1 MKGLI
6 LMKRGVLISV
16 LLALTIF
23 SLSGCK
29 KEEAPVESS
38 SLAVIEPETS
48 ETIADKLDDNE
59 AEDYVVPTIGV
70 TEAVIDEE
78 TVQIGITETL
88 EDKSYIGITPDGD
101 VVASMSLPELSSGH
115 KYSEAEAVALDNL
128 AVYWSESNISKEG
141 LRSRLDEEAY
151 AGLSEQDKDEIVE
164 HISSA
169 NPHNN
174 PTETVPVEE
183 ETKGEEESSSIESS
197 GTSILDSDLYD
208 VVKDGGL
215 APEEERTNF
224 ELSN

>member
-1 MKGLI
+1 MKRRTLI
-6 LMKRGVLISV
+6 LF
-16 LLALTIF
+16 LLTLTVF

-29 KEEAPVESS
+29 KEETPIESS

-48 ETIADKLDDNE
+48 ETISDKLDDDE
-59 AEDYVVPTIGV
+59 AEDYVVPTIST

-88 EDKSYIGITPDGD
+88 EDKSYIGITPDGN

-128 AVYWSESNISKEG
+128 TVYWSESNISKED

-183 ETKGEEESSSIESS
+183 ETKGEEESVSESIGSSVGSGSSLFESNN
-197 GTSILDSDLYD
+197 GETNILD
-208 VVKDGGL
+208 KGGTGANVPL
-215 APEEERTNF
+215 QLN
-224 ELSN
+224 

>member
-1 MKGLI
+1 
-6 LMKRGVLISV
+6 MKRGVLISV

-48 ETIADKLDDNE
+48 ETIADKLPE
-59 AEDYVVPTIGV
+59 STAESYVVPTIAT

-88 EDKSYIGITPDGD
+88 EDKSYIGITPDGN
-101 VVASMSLPELSSGH
+101 VLASMSLPELSSGH

-128 AVYWSESNISKEG
+128 TVYWSESNISKEG

-151 AGLSEQDKDEIVE
+151 ASLSEQDKDEIVE

-183 ETKGEEESSSIESS
+183 ETKGEEESVSESNGSSVGSGSSLFESNN
-197 GTSILDSDLYD
+197 GETNILD
-208 VVKDGGL
+208 KGGTGANVPL
-215 APEEERTNF
+215 QLN
-224 ELSN
+224 

>member
-1 MKGLI
+1 
-6 LMKRGVLISV
+6 MKRRALISV
-16 LLALTIF
+16 LLALTIL
-23 SLSGCK
+23 SLSGCTK
-29 KEEAPVESS
+29 DKPEEPTSPTLE
-38 SLAVIEPETS
+38 VIEPETS
-48 ETIADKLDDNE
+48 ETIADKLDDNT
-59 AEDYVVPTIGV
+59 AESYVVPTIGV

-88 EDKSYIGITPDGD
+88 EDKSYIGITPDGN

-128 AVYWSESNISKEG
+128 TVYWSENNISKED

-183 ETKGEEESSSIESS
+183 ETKGEEESVSESNGS
-197 GTSILDSDLYD
+197 QTWIDEQQEILDKYFGG
-208 VVKDGGL
+208 GGL
-215 APEEERTNF
+215 GNGTGASVTLQLN
-224 ELSN
+224 

>member
-1 MKGLI
+1 MKRRTLI
-6 LMKRGVLISV
+6 LFLLTLTVL
-16 LLALTIF
+16 

-48 ETIADKLDDNE
+48 ETISDKLDDDE
-59 AEDYVVPTIGV
+59 AEDYVVPTIST

-88 EDKSYIGITPDGD
+88 EDKSYIGITPDGN

-128 AVYWSESNISKEG
+128 TVYWSESNISKED

-151 AGLSEQDKDEIVE
+151 AGLSEQDKNEIVE
-164 HISSA
+164 QISSA

-174 PTETVPVEE
+174 PAETVPVEE
-183 ETKGEEESSSIESS
+183 ETKGEEESVSESIGSSVGS
-197 GTSILDSDLYD
+197 GSILFESNNGETNILD
-208 VVKDGGL
+208 KGGTGANVPL
-215 APEEERTNF
+215 QLN
-224 ELSN
+224 

>member
-1 MKGLI
+1 MIFMKRTLI
-6 LMKRGVLISV
+6 LF
-16 LLALTIF
+16 LLTLTIL

-48 ETIADKLDDNE
+48 ETIADKLDDE
-59 AEDYVVPTIGV
+59 AESYVVPTIAT

-128 AVYWSESNISKEG
+128 AVYWSENNISKED

-151 AGLSEQDKDEIVE
+151 TSLSEQDKNEIVE

-197 GTSILDSDLYD
+197 GTSIFEHEKSVD
-208 VVKDGGL
+208 VKDVGL
-215 APEEERTNF
+215 KDASERTNF
-224 ELSN
+224 ELTN

>member
-1 MKGLI
+1 MNKKALVF
-6 LMKRGVLISV
+6 L
-16 LLALTIF
+16 LLALAIF
-23 SLSGCK
+23 SLSGCTK
-29 KEEAPVESS
+29 DKPEEPTVPTLE
-38 SLAVIEPETS
+38 VIEPETS
-48 ETIADKLDDNE
+48 ETIADKLDDNT
-59 AEDYVVPTIGV
+59 AESYVVPTIAT

-88 EDKSYIGITPDGD
+88 EDKSYIGITPDGN

-115 KYSEAEAVALDNL
+115 KYSETEAVALDNL
-128 AVYWSESNISKEG
+128 TVYWSESNISKED

-183 ETKGEEESSSIESS
+183 ETKGEEESVSESIGSSVGSGSSLFESNN
-197 GTSILDSDLYD
+197 GETNILD
-208 VVKDGGL
+208 KGGTGANVPL
-215 APEEERTNF
+215 QLN
-224 ELSN
+224 

>member
-1 MKGLI
+1 MKRRTLI
-6 LMKRGVLISV
+6 LF
-16 LLALTIF
+16 LLALTVF

-48 ETIADKLDDNE
+48 ETISDKLDDNT
-59 AEDYVVPTIGV
+59 AESYVVPTIAT

-88 EDKSYIGITPDGD
+88 EDKSYIGITPDGN

-128 AVYWSESNISKEG
+128 TVYWSESNISKED

-183 ETKGEEESSSIESS
+183 ETKGEEESVSESIGSSVGSGSSLFESNN
-197 GTSILDSDLYD
+197 GETNILD
-208 VVKDGGL
+208 KGGTGANVPL
-215 APEEERTNF
+215 QLN
-224 ELSN
+224 

>member
-1 MKGLI
+1 MKRRTLI
-6 LMKRGVLISV
+6 LF
-16 LLALTIF
+16 LLTLTIF

-48 ETIADKLDDNE
+48 ETISDKLDDDE
-59 AEDYVVPTIGV
+59 AEDYVVPTIAT

-88 EDKSYIGITPDGD
+88 EDKSYIGITPDGN

-128 AVYWSESNISKEG
+128 TVYWSESNISKED

-183 ETKGEEESSSIESS
+183 ETKGEEESVSESIGSSVGSGSSLFESNN
-197 GTSILDSDLYD
+197 GETNILD
-208 VVKDGGL
+208 KGGTGANVPL
-215 APEEERTNF
+215 QLN
-224 ELSN
+224 

>member
-1 MKGLI
+1 MKRRTLI
-6 LMKRGVLISV
+6 LF
-16 LLALTIF
+16 LLTLTIF

-29 KEEAPVESS
+29 KEETTVESS

-48 ETIADKLDDNE
+48 ETIADKLDDNT
-59 AEDYVVPTIGV
+59 AESYVVPTIGV

-88 EDKSYIGITPDGD
+88 EDKSYIGITPDGN

-128 AVYWSESNISKEG
+128 AVYWSENNISKED

-174 PTETVPVEE
+174 PTETVPAKE
-183 ETKGEEESSSIESS
+183 ETTANEGNNSIESS
-197 GTSILDSDLYD
+197 GTSASDRLGFDTGEVHMKDDS
-208 VVKDGGL
+208 
-215 APEEERTNF
+215 ERTNF

>member
-1 MKGLI
+1 
-6 LMKRGVLISV
+6 MKRGVLISV

-48 ETIADKLDDNE
+48 ETIADKLDDE
-59 AEDYVVPTIGV
+59 AEDYVVPTIAT

-88 EDKSYIGITPDGD
+88 EDKSYIGITPDGN

-128 AVYWSESNISKEG
+128 TVYWSESNISKED

-164 HISSA
+164 QISSA

-174 PTETVPVEE
+174 PTEAVPVEE
-183 ETKGEEESSSIESS
+183 ETKGEEESVSESIGSSVGSGSSLFESNN
-197 GTSILDSDLYD
+197 GETNILD
-208 VVKDGGL
+208 KGGTGANVPL
-215 APEEERTNF
+215 QLN
-224 ELSN
+224 

>member
-1 MKGLI
+1 MNKKALVI
-6 LMKRGVLISV
+6 L
-16 LLALTIF
+16 LLTLVVF

-29 KEEAPVESS
+29 KEETPIESS

-48 ETIADKLDDNE
+48 ETISDKLDDDE
-59 AEDYVVPTIGV
+59 AEDYVVPTIAT

-115 KYSEAEAVALDNL
+115 KYSETEAVALDNL
-128 AVYWSESNISKEG
+128 TVYWSESNISKED

-151 AGLSEQDKDEIVE
+151 AGLSEQDKNEIVE
-164 HISSA
+164 QISSA

-183 ETKGEEESSSIESS
+183 ETKGEEESVSES
-197 GTSILDSDLYD
+197 DSQSVADKQQAF
-208 VVKDGGL
+208 KDKFFGGGGL
-215 APEEERTNF
+215 GNGTRANVPLQLN
-224 ELSN
+224 

>member
-1 MKGLI
+1 MNKKALVF
-6 LMKRGVLISV
+6 L
-16 LLALTIF
+16 LLALAIF
-23 SLSGCK
+23 SLSGCTK
-29 KEEAPVESS
+29 DKPEEPTSTTLE
-38 SLAVIEPETS
+38 VIEPETS
-48 ETIADKLDDNE
+48 ETIADKLPE
-59 AEDYVVPTIGV
+59 STAEVFVVPTIGV

-128 AVYWSESNISKEG
+128 AVYWSENNISKED

-151 AGLSEQDKDEIVE
+151 TSLSEQDKNEIVE

-183 ETKGEEESSSIESS
+183 ETKGEEESVSESIGSQTWIDEQQE
-197 GTSILDSDLYD
+197 ILDKYF
-208 VVKDGGL
+208 GGGAL
-215 APEEERTNF
+215 DEGGTGANVPLQLN
-224 ELSN
+224 

>member
-1 MKGLI
+1 MRKKALV
-6 LMKRGVLISV
+6 M
-16 LLALTIF
+16 LLLTLTIF

-48 ETIADKLDDNE
+48 ETISDKLDDDE
-59 AEDYVVPTIGV
+59 AEDYVVPTIAT

-88 EDKSYIGITPDGD
+88 EDKSYIGITPDGN

-128 AVYWSESNISKEG
+128 TVYWSESNISKED

-183 ETKGEEESSSIESS
+183 ETKGEEESVSESIGSSVGSGSSLFESNN
-197 GTSILDSDLYD
+197 GETNILD
-208 VVKDGGL
+208 KGGTGANVPL
-215 APEEERTNF
+215 QLN
-224 ELSN
+224 

>member
-1 MKGLI
+1 MNKKALVI
-6 LMKRGVLISV
+6 L
-16 LLALTIF
+16 LLTLVVF

-29 KEEAPVESS
+29 KEETPIESS

-48 ETIADKLDDNE
+48 ETIADKLDDNT
-59 AEDYVVPTIGV
+59 AESYVVPTIGV

-88 EDKSYIGITPDGD
+88 EDKSYIGITPDGN
-101 VVASMSLPELSSGH
+101 VLASMSLPELSSGH

-128 AVYWSESNISKEG
+128 AAYWSENNISKED

-151 AGLSEQDKDEIVE
+151 AGLLEQDKNEIVE
-164 HISSA
+164 QISSA

-183 ETKGEEESSSIESS
+183 EETTANAENSSVESS
-197 GTSILDSDLYD
+197 GTSASDRLGFD
-208 VVKDGGL
+208 TGEVGIVK
-215 APEEERTNF
+215 EEDRTNF

>member
-1 MKGLI
+1 MK
-6 LMKRGVLISV
+6 KKA
-16 LLALTIF
+16 LALLTVALVI
-23 SLSGCK
+23 SCLSGCK

-48 ETIADKLDDNE
+48 ETISDKLDDNT
-59 AEDYVVPTIGV
+59 AKDYVVPTIATTEV
-70 TEAVIDEE
+70 TIDEE

-128 AVYWSESNISKEG
+128 TVYWSESNISKED

-151 AGLSEQDKDEIVE
+151 AGLSEQDKNEIVE
-164 HISSA
+164 QISSA

-183 ETKGEEESSSIESS
+183 ETKGEEESVSESIGSSVGSGSSLFESNN
-197 GTSILDSDLYD
+197 GETNILD
-208 VVKDGGL
+208 KGGTGANVPL
-215 APEEERTNF
+215 QLN
-224 ELSN
+224 

>member
-1 MKGLI
+1 MNKKALVF
-6 LMKRGVLISV
+6 L
-16 LLALTIF
+16 LLALAIF
-23 SLSGCK
+23 SLSGCTK
-29 KEEAPVESS
+29 DKPEEPTVPTLE
-38 SLAVIEPETS
+38 VIEPETS
-48 ETIADKLDDNE
+48 ETIADKLDDNT
-59 AEDYVVPTIGV
+59 AESYVVPTIAT

-88 EDKSYIGITPDGD
+88 EDKSYIGITPDGN

-115 KYSEAEAVALDNL
+115 KYSETEAVALDNL
-128 AVYWSESNISKEG
+128 TVYWSESNISKED

-183 ETKGEEESSSIESS
+183 ETKADEAISSIESS

>member
-1 MKGLI
+1 MNKKALVI
-6 LMKRGVLISV
+6 L
-16 LLALTIF
+16 LLTLTVF

-29 KEEAPVESS
+29 KEETPIESS

-48 ETIADKLDDNE
+48 ETISDKLDDE
-59 AEDYVVPTIGV
+59 AEDYVVPTIAT

-128 AVYWSESNISKEG
+128 TVYWSESNISKEG

-183 ETKGEEESSSIESS
+183 ETKGEEESVSESNGSSVGSGSSLFESNNGDTNLLDKG
-197 GTSILDSDLYD
+197 GTGANVPLQL
-208 VVKDGGL
+208 
-215 APEEERTNF
+215 N
-224 ELSN
+224 

>member
-1 MKGLI
+1 MKRTLI
-6 LMKRGVLISV
+6 LF
-16 LLALTIF
+16 LLTLTVF

-48 ETIADKLDDNE
+48 ETIADKLDDNA
-59 AEDYVVPTIGV
+59 AESYVVPTIAT

-115 KYSEAEAVALDNL
+115 KYSETEAVALDNL
-128 AVYWSESNISKEG
+128 TVYWSESNISKED

-151 AGLSEQDKDEIVE
+151 AGLSEQDKNEIVE
-164 HISSA
+164 QISSA

-183 ETKGEEESSSIESS
+183 ETKGEEESVSES
-197 GTSILDSDLYD
+197 DSQSVADKQQAF
-208 VVKDGGL
+208 KDKFFGGGGL
-215 APEEERTNF
+215 GNGTRANVPLQLN
-224 ELSN
+224 

>member
-1 MKGLI
+1 MKRTLI
-6 LMKRGVLISV
+6 LF
-16 LLALTIF
+16 LLTLTIF

-48 ETIADKLDDNE
+48 ETIADKLDDE
-59 AEDYVVPTIGV
+59 AEDYVVPTIAT

-88 EDKSYIGITPDGD
+88 EDKSYIGITPDGN

-128 AVYWSESNISKEG
+128 TVYWSESNISKED

-174 PTETVPVEE
+174 PTEAVPVEE
-183 ETKGEEESSSIESS
+183 ETKGEEESVSESIGSSVGSGSSLFESNNGES
-197 GTSILDSDLYD
+197 NILD
-208 VVKDGGL
+208 KGGTGANVPL
-215 APEEERTNF
+215 QLN
-224 ELSN
+224 

>member
-1 MKGLI
+1 MKRTLI
-6 LMKRGVLISV
+6 LF
-16 LLALTIF
+16 LLTLTIF
-23 SLSGCK
+23 SLSGCTK
-29 KEEAPVESS
+29 DKPEEPTAPTLE
-38 SLAVIEPETS
+38 VIEPETS
-48 ETIADKLDDNE
+48 ETIADKLDDNA
-59 AEDYVVPTIGV
+59 AESYVVPTIAT

-88 EDKSYIGITPDGD
+88 EDKSYIGITPDGN

-128 AVYWSESNISKEG
+128 TVYWSESNISKED

-183 ETKGEEESSSIESS
+183 ETKGEEESVSESIGSSVGSGSSLFESNN
-197 GTSILDSDLYD
+197 GETNILD
-208 VVKDGGL
+208 KGGTGANVPL
-215 APEEERTNF
+215 QLN
-224 ELSN
+224 

>member
-1 MKGLI
+1 
-6 LMKRGVLISV
+6 MKRRNLISI

-29 KEEAPVESS
+29 KEETPIESS

-48 ETIADKLDDNE
+48 ETISDKLDDDE
-59 AEDYVVPTIGV
+59 AEDYVVPTIAT

-88 EDKSYIGITPDGD
+88 EDKSYIGITPDGN

-128 AVYWSESNISKEG
+128 TVYWSESNISKED

-174 PTETVPVEE
+174 PTEAVPVEE
-183 ETKGEEESSSIESS
+183 ETKGEEESVSESIGSSVGSGSSLFESNN
-197 GTSILDSDLYD
+197 GETNILD
-208 VVKDGGL
+208 KGGTGANVPL
-215 APEEERTNF
+215 QLN
-224 ELSN
+224 

>member
-1 MKGLI
+1 MNKKALVI
-6 LMKRGVLISV
+6 L
-16 LLALTIF
+16 LLTLVVF

-29 KEEAPVESS
+29 KEETPIESS

-48 ETIADKLDDNE
+48 ETIADKLDDNT
-59 AEDYVVPTIGV
+59 AESYVVPTIGV

-88 EDKSYIGITPDGD
+88 EDKSYIGITPDGN
-101 VVASMSLPELSSGH
+101 VLASMSLPELSSGH

-128 AVYWSESNISKEG
+128 AAYWSENNISKED

-151 AGLSEQDKDEIVE
+151 AGLSEQDKNEIVE
-164 HISSA
+164 QISSA

-183 ETKGEEESSSIESS
+183 EETTANAENSSVESS
-197 GTSILDSDLYD
+197 GTSASDRLGFD
-208 VVKDGGL
+208 TGEVGIVK
-215 APEEERTNF
+215 EEDRTNF

>member
-1 MKGLI
+1 MKRTLI
-6 LMKRGVLISV
+6 LF
-16 LLALTIF
+16 LLTLTIF

-48 ETIADKLDDNE
+48 ETIADKLDDE
-59 AEDYVVPTIGV
+59 AEDYVVPTIAT

-88 EDKSYIGITPDGD
+88 EDKSYIGITPDGN

-128 AVYWSESNISKEG
+128 TVYWSESNISKED

-174 PTETVPVEE
+174 PTEAVPVEE
-183 ETKGEEESSSIESS
+183 ETKGEEESVSESIGSSVGSGSSLFESNN
-197 GTSILDSDLYD
+197 GETNILD
-208 VVKDGGL
+208 KGGTGANVPL
-215 APEEERTNF
+215 QLN
-224 ELSN
+224 

>member
-1 MKGLI
+1 MKRRILI
-6 LMKRGVLISV
+6 LF
-16 LLALTIF
+16 LLTLTIL
-23 SLSGCK
+23 SLSGCTK
-29 KEEAPVESS
+29 DKLEESTSPTLE
-38 SLAVIEPETS
+38 VIEPETS
-48 ETIADKLDDNE
+48 ETISDKLDDNT
-59 AEDYVVPTIGV
+59 AESYVVPTIAT

-88 EDKSYIGITPDGD
+88 EDKSYIGITPDGN

-128 AVYWSESNISKEG
+128 AVYWSENNISKED

-183 ETKGEEESSSIESS
+183 ETKGVSELTSGVSAVERLGGTTSSEVYMKD
-197 GTSILDSDLYD
+197 DS
-208 VVKDGGL
+208 
-215 APEEERTNF
+215 ERTNF

>member
-1 MKGLI
+1 MIFMKRRTLI
-6 LMKRGVLISV
+6 LF
-16 LLALTIF
+16 LLALTVF

-29 KEEAPVESS
+29 KEETPIESS

-48 ETIADKLDDNE
+48 ETISDKLDDDE
-59 AEDYVVPTIGV
+59 AEDYVVPTIAT

-88 EDKSYIGITPDGD
+88 EDKSYIGITPDGN
-101 VVASMSLPELSSGH
+101 VLASMSLPELSSGH
-115 KYSEAEAVALDNL
+115 KYSEAEAVGVDNL
-128 AVYWSESNISKEG
+128 AVYWSENNISKED

-151 AGLSEQDKDEIVE
+151 AGLSEQDKNEIVE
-164 HISSA
+164 QISSA

-183 ETKGEEESSSIESS
+183 ETTANEGNSSVESS
-197 GTSILDSDLYD
+197 GTFASDRLGFD
-208 VVKDGGL
+208 TGEVGIVK
-215 APEEERTNF
+215 EEDRTNF